1 MIALLIQYFKN
12 GCAVVAK
19 NRTTLL
25 CRINVVIFQ
34 LMMNTPMATPT
45 ITELKKLTLPMY
57 SGARNNDT
65 APKLLIKLPAIVAN
79 NIYQNTK
86 NIW

>member
-1 MIALLIQYFKN
+1 
-12 GCAVVAK
+12 
-19 NRTTLL
+19 
-25 CRINVVIFQ
+25 
-34 LMMNTPMATPT
+34 MNTPMATPT

-79 NIYQNTK
+79 NMYQNTR
-86 NIW
+86 NI